1 MSDSRDTGFIV
12 PFSEGFMRSIRPR
25 ADVSSAGPSN
35 QPPHGHPFDPPTAP
49 RADVNRAPFRPRS
62 SQEPTSSRAH
72 SAQPA
77 PTYLEGKVAQ
87 LNGQVKG
94 HDGRISI
101 LEAEK
106 TRLKDV
112 EVDVGRISTL
122 EVEVARLK
130 EVEADVARLK
140 RNGNER
146 DEALRGYLVK
156 EAERRRAALEDSEHL
171 LRICKLPF
179 NDVDSRTLN
188 ICLLPLFRFFQR
200 RALYVV
206 DRGEYPLSLVF
217 TYRQLSFLSA
227 YICLPRLF
235 GTFIALSRAEEV
247 VATYQS

>member
-1 MSDSRDTGFIV
+1 
-12 PFSEGFMRSIRPR
+12 
-25 ADVSSAGPSN
+25 
-35 QPPHGHPFDPPTAP
+35 
-49 RADVNRAPFRPRS
+49 
-62 SQEPTSSRAH
+62 
-72 SAQPA
+72 
-77 PTYLEGKVAQ
+77 
-87 LNGQVKG
+87 
-94 HDGRISI
+94 

-112 EVDVGRISTL
+112 EVDDGRISTS

-156 EAERRRAALEDSEHL
+156 EAERHRAALEDTEHL

-188 ICLLPLFRFFQR
+188 ICLLPLFGFFQGILR
-200 RALYVV
+200 SALGHRALYIV
-206 DRGEYPLSLVF
+206 DRGEYPLSLFSAYRHLSRFLAYRYLSLVF
-217 TYRQLSFLSA
+217 TYRHLSFLSA
-227 YICLPRLF
+227 YLCLPRLF
-235 GTFIALSRAEEV
+235 GSFIALSPADK